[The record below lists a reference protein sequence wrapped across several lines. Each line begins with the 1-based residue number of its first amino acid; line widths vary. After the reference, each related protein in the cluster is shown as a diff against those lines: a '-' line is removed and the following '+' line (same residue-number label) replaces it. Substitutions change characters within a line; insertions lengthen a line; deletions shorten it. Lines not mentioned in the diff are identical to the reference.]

1 MKILLVD
8 DSPTTR
14 RIQAISMRG
23 MGHVVIEAESG
34 EEALQALDHL
44 QPDAIFL
51 DIEMPGMNGYETAID
66 IRALDEPVSS
76 VPIIFL
82 SSNSEIEA
90 VRRAIASGGDD
101 YLVKPVDEPRLLAKI
116 AGLERHT
123 AVRTQLAAM
132 QRELNTL
139 RASARDNASLDPL
152 TGCLTQDAFIAQL
165 GHLWQ
170 DALRIHQ
177 PISLL
182 MIDVDA
188 LGAYNDALGH
198 DAGDAAVRA
207 IAEVMCQEA
216 KRPSDA
222 IGRTEH
228 ADFAALFPGIDVN
241 GAVEIAE
248 RIRSTVHELGFPHP
262 SSDTAQHLTISIGI
276 AVIVPEST
284 NGSRRL
290 LDEANRALFD
300 AKDAGRNCALLNPMS
315 LMR

>member
-14 RIQAISMRG
+14 RVQAITMRG

-34 EEALQALDHL
+34 EQAVQALDHL
-44 QPDAIFL
+44 HPDAIFL

-66 IRALDEPVSS
+66 IRALDEPTCS

-82 SSNSEIEA
+82 SSNAEIEA
-90 VRRAIASGGDD
+90 VRRAIAAGGDD

-132 QRELNTL
+132 QRELKAL
-139 RASARDNASLDPL
+139 RTSARDNANLDPL
-152 TGCLTQDAFIAQL
+152 TGCLNQDAFLTQL
-165 GHLWQ
+165 GHLWR
-170 DALRIHQ
+170 DSLRVHQ
-177 PISLL
+177 PICLL
-182 MIDVDA
+182 MIDIDA
-188 LGAYNDALGH
+188 LTAYNDSLGH
-198 DAGDAAVRA
+198 DAGNGAIKAVA
-207 IAEVMCQEA
+207 DVMCREA
-216 KRPSDA
+216 QRPSDA
-222 IGRTEH
+222 IGRTDT
-228 ADFAALFPGIDVN
+228 ADFAAIFPGIDVN

-248 RIRSTVHELGFPHP
+248 RIRSKVAAMGFPHP
-262 SSDTAQHLTISIGI
+262 SSDTASHLTVSIGI
-276 AVIVPEST
+276 TVIVPENP

-290 LDEANRALFD
+290 LDEASRALFD
-300 AKDAGRNCALLNPMS
+300 AKDAGRNCALLNPVS